1 MQSDR
6 TFLRQTLTTAAIL
19 SLPTAAILAGLAA
32 MGRLGLWSALALWI
46 IGAGGTAL
54 LLRKR
59 MALLLGI
66 KHILDDLGRSADG
79 KVTSITLPDDF
90 LGLGTSI
97 RRLLRVWH
105 DRTAQFDK
113 INREAGSIVDNLPD
127 AIIVVDRAMVARRVN
142 KAASRLLGAELIG
155 RDFATIVRDPG
166 LLEAVGSV
174 LGDGRSRDVEL
185 RLPGRVVVD
194 LRAHIEPLPSLPGAE
209 SWLLLAFHDQT
220 DVKRTA
226 QMRADFVA
234 NASHELRTP
243 LSALIGFIETLRS
256 GADENQDTRRRF
268 LNIMGEQA
276 IRMARLVGDLLSL
289 SRIEMH
295 EHSQPTDAVDLP
307 RIIRSVID
315 VLQLR
320 ARDREITLTIDLP
333 PDLPSIA
340 GDADELTQLVQNLVD
355 NAIKYAR
362 PGSAIEIAARR
373 ETLPPATA
381 RYAENLETVAVSV
394 RDHGEGIP
402 REHLAR
408 LTERFYRVD
417 AARSRELGGTGL
429 GLAIVKHIVNRHRG
443 TLSIESTPG
452 QGSTFT
458 VHLPVPDSPTT

>member
-1 MQSDR
+1 MQPDR
-6 TFLRQTLTTAAIL
+6 AFLRQTLTTAAIL
-19 SLPTAAILAGLAA
+19 SLPTAAVLAGLAA
-32 MGRLGLWSALALWI
+32 MGRLGPWSALALWI
-46 IGAGGTAL
+46 VVAGGTAL

-59 MALLLGI
+59 VALLLGI
-66 KHILDDLGRSADG
+66 RQILDDLGQSADG
-79 KVTSITLPDDF
+79 KVASIALPDDF
-90 LGLGTSI
+90 LGLGTSM

-105 DRTAQFDK
+105 DRAAQFDK

-142 KAASRLLGAELIG
+142 KAASRLLGTELIG
-155 RDFATIVRDPG
+155 RDFATIARDPG

-174 LGDGRSRDVEL
+174 LRDGSSRDVEL

-194 LRAHIEPLPSLPGAE
+194 LRAHIEPLPSLPGIE
-209 SWLLLAFHDQT
+209 SWLLLSFHDQT

-276 IRMARLVGDLLSL
+276 TRMARLVGDLLSL

-295 EHSQPTDAVDLP
+295 EHSQPTDAVDLT
-307 RIIRSVID
+307 RVVRSVVD

-320 ARDREITLTIDLP
+320 ARDREITLTVDLP
-333 PDLPSIA
+333 PDIPSVV

-362 PGSAIEIAARR
+362 PGTPIEVTARR
-373 ETLPPATA
+373 ETRPPTTA
-381 RYAENLETVAVSV
+381 RHAEGLETVAVSV

-443 TLSIESTPG
+443 TLSIESTLG

-458 VHLPVPDSPTT
+458 VHLPIPDGPAT